1 MKHTLLRRAVAT
13 LCAGLMAS
21 TSALACTDVRLMAKD
36 GSAFSS
42 RTMDFGMDL
51 ENALLVVPRG
61 HEVASDAP
69 KGSGLKWKGKYG
81 YVGMNAFHLPMMADG
96 MNEKGLGFGALYLPG
111 ETKYQ
116 DVPADGSAKALS
128 NALFGDWVLSNFAT
142 VEEVKAALDDV
153 TVWGQ
158 SMPQFG
164 SFIPLHFTIHDKTG
178 KSIVIEYVG
187 GKAHVYDNTV
197 GVLTNS
203 PTYDWHLQNLRNY
216 VYLSPLNAA
225 PEKIGNVTYV
235 GTGQGSGLY
244 GLPGDPT
251 PPSRFIMAVASAHLA
266 IQPKNAAEAL
276 TQAQHIMNRVDI
288 PRGMVRDYSKS
299 TKGTVAGDYTLWTV
313 FRDHANLVY
322 YWKTYD
328 QPNLQGIDLT
338 KVDFDAGQ
346 TVRRRSLTVPQPV
359 ATMVAPK
366 SLAVADSSEE

>member
-21 TSALACTDVRLMAKD
+21 TPALACTDVRLMAKD

-51 ENALLVVPRG
+51 ESALLIVPRG
-61 HEVASDAP
+61 NEVVSPAP
-69 KGSGLKWKGKYG
+69 KGNGLTWKGKYG
-81 YVGMNAFHLPMMADG
+81 YVGMNAFNLSMMADG

-128 NALFGDWVLSNFAT
+128 NALFGDWVLSNFET
-142 VEEVKAALDDV
+142 VEEVKAALNGV
-153 TVWGQ
+153 TVWGE

-164 SFIPLHFTIHDKTG
+164 SFIPLHFTIHDATG

-187 GKAHVYDNTV
+187 GAAKVYDNTV

-203 PTYDWHLQNLRNY
+203 PTYDWHIQNLRNY
-216 VYLSPLNAA
+216 VYLSPLNAG
-225 PEKIGNVTYV
+225 PEKIGNVTYT

-251 PPSRFIMAVASAHLA
+251 PPSRFIMAVASSHLA
-266 IQPKNAAEAL
+266 IQPANSAEAL

-288 PRGMVRDYSKS
+288 PRGMVRDYSKT

-328 QPNLQGIDLT
+328 HPNLRAIDLT
-338 KVDFDAGQ
+338 KIDFSKGQ
-346 TVRRRSLTVPQPV
+346 SIRQWAITTSQP
-359 ATMVAPK
+359 AAEMI
-366 SLAVADSSEE
+366 DSKDLKPAKLQ